1 MLRAR
6 SPIGCCLLAAMALPA
21 CTSTVDSLGYNRL
34 TGADIHRLTP
44 PGSYPNAFAERGHSE
59 SDINDKING
68 VFMQLF
74 YGDPNTQAIYF
85 PLTDD
90 AYIKDTLHN
99 DIRTEGVALGMNIAV
114 QLGRQ
119 NEFDRLWTYARAFQ
133 QITSGAAQGY
143 YSSFCED
150 TTGAAV
156 GCVDPF
162 GYEQF
167 VTALLFANDRW
178 GSNTGAIDYASEAAR
193 LFNVMRLKEQDNG
206 GVVNGV
212 TDTFDPATRL
222 AYDVPNV
229 SAAGETRPAVV
240 MPGYYALWRQATGDP
255 FWTKAT
261 ASART
266 YLQAAAHTPFGLL
279 PVRANFDGSP
289 VPSWDTFQPEG
300 YRAQLNMVLD
310 RIWAGGN
317 SWEQDEADKL
327 LTFFNMQGLTNY
339 CKVYSLDGTCMDT
352 THEPSLVVVNGITAA
367 IATPTMPERGA
378 FVDAVWSVTTP
389 TGDGRYYAG
398 VLELIGLLILSGR
411 YQVW

>member
-1 MLRAR
+1 MRAT
-6 SPIGCCLLAAMALPA
+6 SPLGCWLVVAMALPA
-21 CTSTVDSLGYNRL
+21 CTTTVDSLGYNRL

-44 PGSYPNAFAERGHSE
+44 PGSYPNAFGQRGRSE
-59 SDINDKING
+59 TDINDKING

-74 YGDPNTQAIYF
+74 YGDSNTQAIYF
-85 PLTDD
+85 PRTDD

-133 QITSGAAQGY
+133 QIPSGANEGY
-143 YSSFCED
+143 YTSFCED

-156 GCVDPF
+156 ACVDPF

-178 GSNTGAIDYASEAAR
+178 GSNTGAVNYAGEAAK
-193 LFNVMRLKEQDNG
+193 LLNVMRLKLQDNG
-206 GVVNGV
+206 GVAVDGV

-229 SAAGETRPAVV
+229 SAAGETRPAVE
-240 MPGYYALWRQATGDP
+240 MPGYYTLWRQATGDP
-255 FWTKAT
+255 FWTKAA

-266 YLQAAAHTPFGLL
+266 YLQAAASQPVNQSTGLL
-279 PVRANFDGSP
+279 PVRANFNGSP
-289 VPSWDTFQPEG
+289 VASWDTFQPEG

-317 SWEQDEADKL
+317 DWEVGEADRL
-327 LTFFNMQGLTNY
+327 LTFFTAQGN
-339 CKVYSLDGTCMDT
+339 CKTYTLDGTCLDS

-367 IATPTMPERGA
+367 IATTQERTQ
-378 FVDAVWSVTTP
+378 FIDDVWSLQTP